1 MTTTPN
7 PQPIRGGAVLVAVVV
22 ALIVVAAV
30 SVSYWKR
37 DHPAP
42 KGSTSSSQD
51 APAAASPGTMDKD
64 GRFLWL
70 LSSEGIELS
79 QSTDVAVNDAHRVCS
94 RLERGESEE
103 QVIDDIVAG
112 SPDLTPDTA
121 ADFADIARE
130 VFCPEV

>member
-1 MTTTPN
+1 M
-7 PQPIRGGAVLVAVVV
+7 LVAVVI

-42 KGSTSSSQD
+42 KGSMSGSQ
-51 APAAASPGTMDKD
+51 AANSPAKMDKD

-70 LSSEGIELS
+70 LSEEGIEL
-79 QSTDVAVNDAHRVCS
+79 TRPADVAVNDARSVCE
-94 RLERGESEE
+94 RLEGGESEE
-103 QVIDDIVAG
+103 QVIADIVDG
-112 SPDLTPDTA
+112 SPDMTGDTA

>member
-1 MTTTPN
+1 MTTTPD
-7 PQPIRGGAVLVAVVV
+7 PQPVRGGAVLVALVIG
-22 ALIVVAAV
+22 LIIVAAV

-51 APAAASPGTMDKD
+51 VPAATSPGTMDKD

-79 QSTDVAVNDAHRVCS
+79 RSTDVAVNDAHRVCS

-103 QVIDDIVAG
+103 QVVADIVEG

-130 VFCPEV
+130 VFCPEI